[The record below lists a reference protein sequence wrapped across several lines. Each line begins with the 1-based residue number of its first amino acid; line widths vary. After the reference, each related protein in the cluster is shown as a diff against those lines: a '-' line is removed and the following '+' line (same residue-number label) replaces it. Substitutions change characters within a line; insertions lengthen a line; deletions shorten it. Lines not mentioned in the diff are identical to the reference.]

1 MSFSIETKR
10 LILKPIALSELD
22 ELYALRSD
30 PDVMRYIG
38 KLQTREEV
46 RDFIKLGQDYFDKYR
61 LDFFSVFEK
70 QTGEFVGQA
79 GLFHLAFDMKQP
91 DIELAY
97 RIHKKFWGQGYTTEA
112 AKALIKYGF
121 EQLSLPKI
129 IAIHHPDNLASKRVI
144 EKAGLQYTKMIDYRG
159 IELPCYEIYNDKIKL
174 GLLKDHQNLI
184 PEIAKWSIKEF
195 GYLNPGETVDD
206 AINKL
211 NMHLNTDTLPI
222 CFVLLND
229 KKLIAT
235 AALRKISVDTYQSV
249 SPWLGGVMVDEQ
261 CRGKG
266 IGSLLMGL
274 VMTEAKK
281 IHKGPWY
288 LITSVRVNFYTNLGW
303 EKIDETVYNDVP
315 GVIMQLAPCS
325 CYELIRGESA

>member
-38 KLQTREEV
+38 KLQTKEEV
-46 RDFIKLGQDYFDKYR
+46 RDFIKLGPDYFDKYG

-70 QTGEFVGQA
+70 QTGQFVGQA
-79 GLFHLAFDMKQP
+79 GLFHLAFDMKQS

-97 RIHKKFWGQGYTTEA
+97 RIHQKFWGQGYTTEA
-112 AKALIKYGF
+112 AKVLIKYGF

-129 IAIHHPDNLASKRVI
+129 IAMHHQDNLASKRVI

-159 IELPCYEIYNDKIKL
+159 SELPCYEIYNDKIKL
-174 GLLKDHQNLI
+174 CFLKDHQGLI

-195 GYLNPGETVDD
+195 GYLNPGKTVDD

-211 NMHLNTDTLPI
+211 NMHLNTDTVPI

-229 KKLIAT
+229 NKLIAT
-235 AALRKISVDTYQSV
+235 AALRKIDIDTYQSV
-249 SPWLGGVMVDEQ
+249 SPWLGSVMVDEQ

-266 IGSLLMGL
+266 IGSLLVKL
-274 VMTEAKK
+274 VMTEAEK
-281 IHKGPWY
+281 IYKGSWY
-288 LITSVRVNFYTNLGW
+288 LYTPDRENFYTNLGW
-303 EKIDETVYNDVP
+303 EKIDKTNYNNVP
-315 GVIMQLAPCS
+315 GVVMQLAGS
-325 CYELIRGESA
+325 H